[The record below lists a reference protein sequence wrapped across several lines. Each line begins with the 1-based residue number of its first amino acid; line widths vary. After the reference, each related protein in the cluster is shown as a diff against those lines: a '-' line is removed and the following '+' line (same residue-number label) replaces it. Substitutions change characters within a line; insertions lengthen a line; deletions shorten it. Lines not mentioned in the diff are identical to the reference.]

1 MAVYFKFLFS
11 KQGYSHRASR
21 GVRSQ
26 SFAYN
31 RLFLY
36 EAARKITGDKD
47 VRLVLKTGVQKGSSY
62 SFSLVLYLDVF
73 KNEMHFPYPN
83 LYLTE
88 VARFDDGIV
97 E

>member
-1 MAVYFKFLFS
+1 
-11 KQGYSHRASR
+11 
-21 GVRSQ
+21 
-26 SFAYN
+26 
-31 RLFLY
+31 
-36 EAARKITGDKD
+36 